1 MEDEA
6 THVAD
11 SGATG
16 AHGGGRHEAKRR
28 CTATTSVA
36 TVATSDAEAKAA
48 RRADTANKQKEQSR
62 DEGAESDGEARN
74 TRDTRVQE
82 HCQRHAK
89 HRRKSEEASGTPKA
103 TSTQGKAPA
112 AARERDKECNGT
124 DGEEAWDSADEA
136 LISDAARA
144 RRPDNMQIHHL
155 QQTNPSADV
164 SQKLLNTAPERKGR
178 TQDVDSCGI
187 HAEYIYP
194 DIHAGP
200 GSRRPL
206 GSRRDK

>member
-1 MEDEA
+1 MQRRR
-6 THVAD
+6 
-11 SGATG
+11 
-16 AHGGGRHEAKRR
+16 RHNAQARQTNEKPRVEMRVLRVTVKRGTR
-28 CTATTSVA
+28 
-36 TVATSDAEAKAA
+36 AA
-48 RRADTANKQKEQSR
+48 RAS
-62 DEGAESDGEARN
+62 RN
-74 TRDTRVQE
+74 T
-82 HCQRHAK
+82 CQRNAK

-112 AARERDKECNGT
+112 GARERDKECNGT

-200 GSRRPL
+200 G
-206 GSRRDK
+206 